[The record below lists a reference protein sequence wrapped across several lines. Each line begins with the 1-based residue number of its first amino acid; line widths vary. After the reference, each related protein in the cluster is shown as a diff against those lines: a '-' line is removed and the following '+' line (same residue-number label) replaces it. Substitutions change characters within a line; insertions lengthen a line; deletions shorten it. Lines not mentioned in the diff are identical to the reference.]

1 MWSNKREDLR
11 NFLVLQGVSALWHLA
26 QWVSRSPPNHIL
38 PAFLNL
44 NGRRIGANLISIL
57 YYYIKNK
64 KYLNPMT
71 LNVFWGANG
80 CELISQFFSISEQL
94 ERQNKTQR
102 IAAYN
107 LLMHY
112 IRLFYYVMHRF
123 ESDYVCAKLLDK
135 KLVEKTV
142 KLFFI
147 KEKWKPKFI
156 SFEVQYFFFPKKF

>member
-1 MWSNKREDLR
+1 MILLLFIITLSIHLVVISRLFEIKITELPLWSKKREDLR
-11 NFLVLQGVSALWHLA
+11 NFLVLLGVTALWHVA
-26 QWVSRSPPNHIL
+26 QWLSRAPPNHIL
-38 PAFLNL
+38 PAFLNH

-57 YYYIKNK
+57 YYYIK

-80 CELISQFFSISEQL
+80 CELFSQFFSISEQL

-102 IAAYN
+102 IAAFN

-123 ESDYVCAKLLDK
+123 ESDYVC
-135 KLVEKTV
+135 V
-142 KLFFI
+142 
-147 KEKWKPKFI
+147 
-156 SFEVQYFFFPKKF
+156 